1 MERKKKKKRQNGRSE
16 EFYFQHLLLM
26 SLQLDEGCQH
36 GICQNPDNCP
46 PTPAPDLVEVGM
58 FREKK
63 VRKEILCWETYL
75 FLCVYEQTIEN

>member
-1 MERKKKKKRQNGRSE
+1 MVFAKTQTTV
-16 EFYFQHLLLM
+16 
-26 SLQLDEGCQH
+26 
-36 GICQNPDNCP
+36 P
-46 PTPAPDLVEVGM
+46 PPPDLVEVGM